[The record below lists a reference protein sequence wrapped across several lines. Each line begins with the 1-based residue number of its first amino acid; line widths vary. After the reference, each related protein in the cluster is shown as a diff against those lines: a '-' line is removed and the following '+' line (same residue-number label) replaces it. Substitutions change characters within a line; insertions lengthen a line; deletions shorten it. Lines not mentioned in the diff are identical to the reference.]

1 MWPRDPFC
9 WNISGDRQLTWMAK
23 KIHSIQVVKVF
34 FILRQNLL
42 CYNCH
47 YESQILFSDFI
58 FDYFFLHVTA
68 SRCIMMTLR
77 QFLSF
82 LFQMKQPKF
91 LQLVLQFS
99 GFQIFDQA
107 TNDQFIVVFCLLL
120 NTIELSSPL

>member
-1 MWPRDPFC
+1 
-9 WNISGDRQLTWMAK
+9 
-23 KIHSIQVVKVF
+23 
-34 FILRQNLL
+34 
-42 CYNCH
+42 
-47 YESQILFSDFI
+47 
-58 FDYFFLHVTA
+58 
-68 SRCIMMTLR
+68 MMTLR

-82 LFQMKQPKF
+82 LFQMKQSKF